1 MISKIRNF
9 LIYILRYFSII
20 NSNYEISSSINFG
33 SKTSNDYFKRLLKT
47 SKSYLE
53 YGSGSSTLLAK
64 KLNKKFISIET
75 DKSFYSFLKDKGINQ
90 VIYSDIGPTKYYS
103 FPILPTYI
111 IKKRVKKYADQI
123 NSMSKNLKFFPDLIL
138 IDGRFRVYVAI
149 QVIIFC
155 IKNIYYKKTIIIID
169 DFKFRKEYHIL
180 KKLIKIKL
188 VGRFGVIK
196 ITKKNK
202 INFNI
207 AKKLSDEFIL
217 YHL

>member
-1 MISKIRNF
+1 MISKITNF

-20 NSNYEISSSINFG
+20 NSSYEISNSINFG
-33 SKTSNDYFKRLLKT
+33 SKTSNDYFKRLLKI
-47 SKSYLE
+47 SKFYLE

-75 DKSFYSFLKDKGINQ
+75 DKSFYSFLKNKGIHQ
-90 VIYSDIGPTKYYS
+90 ITYSDIGPTKYYS
-103 FPILPTYI
+103 IPILPSFI
-111 IKKRVKKYADQI
+111 IKKKIKKYARQI

-155 IKNIYYKKTIIIID
+155 IKNISYNKIVIIID

-188 VGRFGVIK
+188 VGRFGVIE
-196 ITKKNK
+196 ITKKDKVNLNK
-202 INFNI
+202 
-207 AKKLSDEFIL
+207 AKKLSDKFIF
-217 YHL
+217 YHI

>member
-1 MISKIRNF
+1 MISKITNF

-90 VIYSDIGPTKYYS
+90 VTYSDIGPTKYYS
-103 FPILPTYI
+103 IPILPAYI
-111 IKKRVKKYADQI
+111 IKKKVKKYAQQI
-123 NSMSKNLKFFPDLIL
+123 SSMSKNLKFFPDLIL
-138 IDGRFRVYVAI
+138 IDGRFRVYVAL

-180 KKLIKIKL
+180 KRLIKIKL
-188 VGRFGVIK
+188 VGRFGVIE

-202 INFNI
+202 INFNK

>member
-1 MISKIRNF
+1 MISKITNF

>member
-1 MISKIRNF
+1 MISKITNF
-9 LIYILRYFSII
+9 LIYILRYFSMIS
-20 NSNYEISSSINFG
+20 SNYEISSSINFG

-90 VIYSDIGPTKYYS
+90 ITYSDIGPTKYYS
-103 FPILPTYI
+103 IPILPTYI
-111 IKKRVKKYADQI
+111 IKKRVKKYAHQI
-123 NSMSKNLKFFPDLIL
+123 SSMSKNLKFFPDLIL

-155 IKNIYYKKTIIIID
+155 IKNTYYKKTIIIID
-169 DFKFRKEYHIL
+169 DFKFREEYHVL

-188 VGRFGVIK
+188 VGRFGVIE

-202 INFNI
+202 INFNK

>member
-1 MISKIRNF
+1 MISKITNF

-20 NSNYEISSSINFG
+20 NSNYKISSSINFG

-103 FPILPTYI
+103 FPILPPYI
-111 IKKRVKKYADQI
+111 IKKRVKKYAHQI

-149 QVIIFC
+149 QVILFC

-202 INFNI
+202 INFNM